1 MLSTTIEKHRLYL
14 TAELRTV
21 EGVSGKSRPKGPSAI
36 FASETMRFPPVEDVI
51 AVLDRVAKRAFAA

>member
-14 TAELRTV
+14 TAELRAA
-21 EGVSGKSRPKGPSAI
+21 EGISGKSLPKNPSAI
-36 FASETMRFPPVEDVI
+36 FASDKRRFPPVEDVI